1 MLKTPHHSQHTPT
14 AAQIQRFFKTRGY
27 LPLTR
32 YQWARTNSLKFIC
45 QWKFTSAQKVKC
57 AWQLFSLLS
66 WFVRLAVKGWI
77 VCVFSVSLC
86 LLQSRGEHHLF
97 LHLTGTSFSPPLL
110 QPNPCRKKKKLN
122 LLLFD
127 SKVSLRH
134 PILSTLE
141 REMLNL
147 NLIGNS
153 EELGQLLQPQSHC
166 HRVQCSTKR
175 RIILSNCWLHRC
187 LYKWC
192 RVYNI
197 LN

>member
-1 MLKTPHHSQHTPT
+1 MCLGDRDYETSNRRSQCWKPPHHSQHTPT

-32 YQWARTNSLKFIC
+32 YQWACTNSLKFIC

-110 QPNPCRKKKKLN
+110 QPNPCRKKIKNSICFYLTQ
-122 LLLFD
+122 
-127 SKVSLRH
+127 SLAWGIRYWA
-134 PILSTLE
+134 P
-141 REMLNL
+141 
-147 NLIGNS
+147 
-153 EELGQLLQPQSHC
+153 
-166 HRVQCSTKR
+166 
-175 RIILSNCWLHRC
+175 
-187 LYKWC
+187 
-192 RVYNI
+192 
-197 LN
+197 